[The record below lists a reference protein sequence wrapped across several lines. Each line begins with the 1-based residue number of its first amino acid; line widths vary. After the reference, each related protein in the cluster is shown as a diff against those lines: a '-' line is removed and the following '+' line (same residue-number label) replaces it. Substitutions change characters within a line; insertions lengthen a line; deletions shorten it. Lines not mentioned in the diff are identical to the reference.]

1 MLGGYVRSSLVL
13 AIPAGA
19 NASVFASC
27 DDGDVAT
34 GGGFNTGGEP
44 GSLRVYEARPY
55 YPQAG
60 EGADDSE
67 SLAMS
72 GSYRVAAVNDTTS
85 EGELQAWVMCIDLT
99 P

>member
-13 AIPAGA
+13 AIPSGA
-19 NASVFASC
+19 DASVFASC

-34 GGGFNTGGEP
+34 GGGFSTGGEP

-55 YPQAG
+55 YPQAE
-60 EGADDSE
+60 EGGDDSE
-67 SLAMS
+67 SLSMP
-72 GSYRVAAVNDTTS
+72 GSYRVWAVNDTTG